1 MTAPTMDA
9 WRKRFT
15 RRVVSATLLSQ
26 LPLLTTSA
34 ILAKLA
40 GASPSFATII
50 ALVALVT
57 LNTPLYLRL
66 AEWRDH
72 ERRSLARVWLLELP
86 YFAYFAGSV
95 FFALAFAPV
104 ALLAALVGGG
114 AATTYAMKAL
124 LIVCALVGLYSVFI
138 RRLWAPV
145 ASVVVEVR
153 GLDPAL
159 EGFTIAQLSDVHCG
173 PYMPRWYLRR
183 LARRASSIGADL
195 CVLTGDMITEGE
207 GYVDDV
213 AELVRHLKAPRGVLA
228 ILGNHDYFGTVDGAR
243 LALERGGARVLRNQ
257 GAEISRAEGGAA
269 LYVAGI
275 DDNWTGRDDVAAAL
289 AERPAGAS
297 CVLLA
302 HDPSLFDA
310 IASRGDVDL
319 VLSGHT
325 HAGQVG
331 VPFVTHRFNLGRIK
345 FSRSI
350 GLSRSRDGRCALFVH
365 PGNGTSGPPVRF
377 GVAPAIAKI
386 TLVRA
391 RSPQGTTP

>member
-1 MTAPTMDA
+1 MDA

-15 RRVVSATLLSQ
+15 RRVVGGTLASQ
-26 LPLLTTSA
+26 VPIALTCAALAASSGTPTAVAIVGA
-34 ILAKLA
+34 ILAL
-40 GASPSFATII
+40 GA
-50 ALVALVT
+50 
-57 LNTPLYLRL
+57 LNTPLYFRLRD
-66 AEWRDH
+66 WRDH
-72 ERRSLARVWLLELP
+72 ERRSLARVWAVELP

-95 FFALAFAPV
+95 FFALTFAPV
-104 ALLAALVGGG
+104 LLVAGIVGG
-114 AATTYAMKAL
+114 AAVIGASMRAL
-124 LIVCALVGLYSVFI
+124 LIVCALVGFYSVFV

-145 ASVVVEVR
+145 APVVVEID

-183 LARRASSIGADL
+183 LARRMSSLGADV

-213 AELVRHLKAPRGVLA
+213 AELARHVTAPRGVLA
-228 ILGNHDYFGTVDGAR
+228 ILGNHDYFGTTDGVR
-243 LALERGGARVLRNQ
+243 LALERGGAKVLRNE
-257 GAEISRAEGGAA
+257 GVAASRADGGPA
-269 LYVAGI
+269 LFMAGI
-275 DDNWTGRDDVAAAL
+275 DDNWTGRDDVERAL
-289 AERPAGAS
+289 AEKPDGTT
-297 CVLLA
+297 CVFLA
-302 HDPSLFDA
+302 HDPSLFEE
-310 IASRGDVDL
+310 IASHGSVSL

-345 FSRSI
+345 FARSV
-350 GLSRSRDGRCALFVH
+350 GLSRSNDGRVALFVH

-377 GVAPAIAKI
+377 GVAPVIAKI

-391 RSPQGTTP
+391 RTKSRP